1 MTLTDDDNDVLPGC
15 CARLLGAPPMVFWS
29 WMEERD
35 CAGCAFFRR
44 TTSARVVLPASFSFC
59 SWSLDRLRAVML
71 WICAG

>member
-1 MTLTDDDNDVLPGC
+1 
-15 CARLLGAPPMVFWS
+15 MVFWS

-59 SWSLDRLRAVML
+59 SWSFDRLRAVML
-71 WICAG
+71 WICAGQNRENVSGAERGAGWIYK